1 MTVKIDTTRC
11 TGCGACTMIC
21 PVGVLELVDMKS
33 QVSPGCI
40 DCGQC
45 VDACSWFAIT
55 LENPLPKKKGS
66 K

>member
-1 MTVKIDTTRC
+1 
-11 TGCGACTMIC
+11 MIC

-45 VDACSWFAIT
+45 VDACSWFAID
-55 LENPLPKKKGS
+55 LEKPLPKKKGT